1 MKSVL
6 KTAAMLLLTCSA
18 LEPYL
23 AIAEVAESYK
33 CKMNDGVTRAQIV
46 EMGDLYLK
54 VGETKNYTDFHLS
67 ILFPMYSD
75 DMSVG
80 TFYWNGT
87 SPSMATLE
95 EAITIWESEDNS
107 AAQALWVKYVEDCE
121 SASLYSSV
129 SVN

>member
-1 MKSVL
+1 MRPLV
-6 KTAAMLLLTCSA
+6 AAATLLISYA
-18 LEPYL
+18 VFSPYQ
-23 AIAEVAESYK
+23 AAAEVAESYK

-80 TFYWNGT
+80 TFFWNGT

-95 EAITIWESEDNS
+95 EAITIWESPDNA
-107 AAQALWVKYVEDCE
+107 AAQALWVQYVEDCE
-121 SASLYSSV
+121 SASLYSAV

>member
-1 MKSVL
+1 MKSL
-6 KTAAMLLLTCSA
+6 LTAATLLLSCAA
-18 LEPYL
+18 LNPFQAL
-23 AIAEVAESYK
+23 AEVAESYK
-33 CKMNDGVTRAQIV
+33 CKMNTGVTRAQIV
-46 EMGDLYLK
+46 DMGESYIK
-54 VGETKNYTDFHLS
+54 VGEAKNYTDFHSS

-95 EAITIWESEDNS
+95 EAITIWESPDNA
-107 AAQALWVKYVEDCE
+107 AAQALWVQYVEDCE
-121 SASLYSSV
+121 SASLYSAV

>member
-1 MKSVL
+1 
-6 KTAAMLLLTCSA
+6 
-18 LEPYL
+18 
-23 AIAEVAESYK
+23 
-33 CKMNDGVTRAQIV
+33 MNPGVTREQIA
-46 EMGDLYLK
+46 EMGDLYIK
-54 VGETKNYTDFHLS
+54 VGEAQDYTDFHLS

-87 SPSMATLE
+87 SPSMAALE
-95 EAITIWESEDNS
+95 EAITIWESADN
-107 AAQALWVKYVEDCE
+107 AEAQTLWVQYVEDCE

>member
-1 MKSVL
+1 MRPLV
-6 KTAAMLLLTCSA
+6 AAATLLISYAA
-18 LEPYL
+18 LSPHQ

-33 CKMNDGVTRAQIV
+33 CKMNAGVTRAQIV
-46 EMGDLYLK
+46 AMGESYIK
-54 VGETKNYTDFHLS
+54 VGEAKNYTDFHLS

-80 TFYWNGT
+80 TFFWNGT

-95 EAITIWESEDNS
+95 EAITIWESADNA
-107 AAQALWVKYVEDCE
+107 AAQALWVQYVEDCE
-121 SASLYSSV
+121 SASLYSAV

>member
-1 MKSVL
+1 
-6 KTAAMLLLTCSA
+6 
-18 LEPYL
+18 
-23 AIAEVAESYK
+23 
-33 CKMNDGVTRAQIV
+33 
-46 EMGDLYLK
+46 MGDLYLK

>member
-1 MKSVL
+1 MKRL
-6 KTAAMLLLTCSA
+6 LTAATFLVSCASLGSYHA
-18 LEPYL
+18 V
-23 AIAEVAESYK
+23 AEVAESYK
-33 CKMNDGVTRAQIV
+33 CKMNPGVTREQIA
-46 EMGDLYLK
+46 EMGDLYIK
-54 VGETKNYTDFHLS
+54 VGEAQDYADFHLS

-87 SPSMATLE
+87 SPSMAALE
-95 EAITIWESEDNS
+95 EAITIWESADN
-107 AAQALWVKYVEDCE
+107 AEAQTLWVQYVEDCE

>member
-1 MKSVL
+1 MKSL
-6 KTAAMLLLTCSA
+6 LTAATLLLSCAA
-18 LEPYL
+18 LSPFQAL
-23 AIAEVAESYK
+23 AEVAESYK
-33 CKMNDGVTRAQIV
+33 CKMNTGVTRAQIV
-46 EMGDLYLK
+46 DMGESYIKL
-54 VGETKNYTDFHLS
+54 GEAKNYTDFHLS

-80 TFYWNGT
+80 TFFWNGT

-95 EAITIWESEDNS
+95 EAITIWESADN
-107 AAQALWVKYVEDCE
+107 AEAQTLWGQYVEDCE